1 MASLKASIMSHTVGL
16 SSGQTSQAN
25 KDIALGPPTQ
35 GLELTPPIAKDK
47 VQISLWVRL
56 IPHYTLL
63 MAVRIVVTFKGIQ

>member
-35 GLELTPPIAKDK
+35 DLELTPKAKDK